1 MSQPVS
7 ASGVLSWLVCE
18 DGGAA
23 GATAAPPAP
32 CPCAKGAQHSASGL
46 RPLSAHKLEPK
57 WVCEHLNTP
66 ERLPW
71 HRRGSGWHHCE
82 LSHATAKQPEHRPCW
97 RRWMGTGGI
106 SGSHLLPSLPG
117 PCTSLLQLNAK
128 RGVVPVLE
136 IPSSAALLSN
146 KPWAVCTGFCKAEGV
161 AARGC

>member
-7 ASGVLSWLVCE
+7 ASGVLSWLVRE

-32 CPCAKGAQHSASGL
+32 CPCAKGAQHSASGI

-57 WVCEHLNTP
+57 WVCEHLNIP

-71 HRRGSGWHHCE
+71 HRRGSGWHHCK
-82 LSHATAKQPEHRPCW
+82 LSHATAKQPEHRPCL

-106 SGSHLLPSLPG
+106 SGSHLLPSPPG
-117 PCTSLLQLNAK
+117 HAQACCSLMQSVELFLFLKFPPQQLCYLTSP
-128 RGVVPVLE
+128 G
-136 IPSSAALLSN
+136 LS
-146 KPWAVCTGFCKAEGV
+146 
-161 AARGC
+161 ARGSVKRRE